1 MVWPTPQSKILATP
15 MAQTLVDLKKSI
27 FKFLRDVIRIL
38 ADIMAKDSASLFV
51 LMEVGIQ
58 LVIQQIKNTAET

>member
-1 MVWPTPQSKILATP
+1 

-27 FKFLRDVIRIL
+27 FKFLLDVIRIL